1 MKKSILM
8 VMAAFFLFSCGP
20 KESAVINVEVQGG
33 GDKEMVLSKQH
44 VNQMNVVDTL
54 KLNAKGSAKCNVPV
68 GEATPDFFY
77 LSYNGKRLAS
87 LLLKGGDN
95 VKVSVDTLGG
105 NLAVVG
111 SEESVRLADI
121 EAKARQFTV
130 KFDSLSHELVSAV
143 DSKDAK
149 KSEELQYALGRHFI
163 QYKRAAVADI
173 MQNPYSFTN
182 VTLLYQKLAENLPL
196 FGDITDVAYF
206 KRVSDSLQTVYPNS
220 VYVKSLKDEVAR
232 LENIM
237 ALDNRIKAAQEQ
249 AYPELSL
256 PDTQAK
262 KQNLSSL
269 LGKPFILVFWTSSVA
284 QQKMFNHDLKEI
296 YAKYNPKGLQIY
308 QVSADVDKTAWATVV
323 KEQQLPWINV
333 CDGFGAQSKALHT
346 YGVTTL
352 PTMFI
357 FDKEGNIIAKNIF
370 DKAALDR
377 ELGKLSY

>member
-1 MKKSILM
+1 M